1 MFENCSIVIRD
12 NGQRTL
18 SMAPTVQPYGLASNH
33 DKIKRLDSQ
42 PIEVGPT
49 KRLSIRSC
57 SFPQMKFQEISI
69 LPRLG
74 SASASNAAGEKSRSF
89 MAHPGQRSTTV
100 AVTDFP
106 WTIEK
111 VHVKKLLDQWELEK
125 YIQFAV
131 MRFPQRGLLRQIINE
146 RALINV

>member
-1 MFENCSIVIRD
+1 M
-12 NGQRTL
+12 
-18 SMAPTVQPYGLASNH
+18 
-33 DKIKRLDSQ
+33 
-42 PIEVGPT
+42 
-49 KRLSIRSC
+49 
-57 SFPQMKFQEISI
+57 
-69 LPRLG
+69 
-74 SASASNAAGEKSRSF
+74 SASNAAGEKSRSF

-146 RALINV
+146 RALINVWSFNDMHAQVGIGSAARTIRCQSQHISGNLHMPLTQWSHTSQPILQL